1 MNYLGNAF
9 SLQMLQDE
17 LATISVAPV
26 NREDIPKDVI
36 SIIGHQDLADFLG
49 VPMNRVNTKLS
60 RADKLFVAQFMGGR
74 LPEGVSMLDAEQMGM
89 IVYFEVTIEY
99 PAQVYVAQQILDNP
113 ENYGL
118 V

>member
-9 SLQMLQDE
+9 SLQMLQDTI
-17 LATISVAPV
+17 ATVSIMPI
-26 NREDIPKDVI
+26 EKEQIPKDCV

-74 LPEGVSMLDAEQMGM
+74 LPEGVNMLDAEQMGM

-99 PAQVYVAQQILDNP
+99 PVQVIYAQQVLDNP
-113 ENYGL
+113 EDYGL

>member
-17 LATISVAPV
+17 IATIDV
-26 NREDIPKDVI
+26 NLISKEDIPSDCV
-36 SIIGHQDLADFLG
+36 SVIGHQDLADFLG

-60 RADKLFVAQFMGGR
+60 RTDVLYVAQFIGGR
-74 LPEGVSMLDAEQMGM
+74 LPEGVNMLDAEQMGM
-89 IVYFEVTIEY
+89 IAYYRVTVEY
-99 PAQVYVAQQILDNP
+99 PAQVYFAQNVLDNP
-113 ENYGL
+113 EDYGL